1 MSQSRQDSTSHD
13 TTTAPEGADSGAAGE
28 TARAGTAPSTEAP
41 ADARSE
47 GPGPEAAYE
56 ARIQE
61 LEARLRAVSAA
72 YRQKQDEIDAVK
84 DRLAR
89 QASVQEEIRRGEVV
103 ASLFEPVE
111 NLNRSIDAS
120 KGSPAEG
127 GLRMVHQQFLD
138 ALKRLGLEEV
148 PGAGA
153 PFDPNMHEA
162 IATAPVQAADQD
174 NKVIQVYSAGYR
186 IGNRLIRPA
195 RVVIGS
201 YTKPLP
207 EA

>member
-1 MSQSRQDSTSHD
+1 MSQSRHDSTSDD
-13 TTTAPEGADSGAAGE
+13 TSPPASEAE
-28 TARAGTAPSTEAP
+28 ARAVPGEEGVVVLEDTGAEAR
-41 ADARSE
+41 AQ
-47 GPGPEAAYE
+47 E

-72 YRQKQDEIDAVK
+72 YRQKQEEIDAVK

-89 QASVQEEIRRGEVV
+89 HATIQEEIRRGEVV
-103 ASLFEPVE
+103 TALFEPVE
-111 NLNRSIDAS
+111 NLHRSLES
-120 KGSPAEG
+120 LKGAPAEA
-127 GLRMVHQQFLD
+127 GLRMVYQQFLE

-148 PGAGA
+148 PGVGA
-153 PFDPNMHEA
+153 LFDPNMHEA
-162 IATAPVQAADQD
+162 IATQPVETADQD
-174 NKVIQVYSAGYR
+174 NVVTQVYSSGYR

-201 YTKPLP
+201 YTQTVA

>member
-1 MSQSRQDSTSHD
+1 MSQSRQDTTSHD
-13 TTTAPEGADSGAAGE
+13 TSSAPGTSEAGEESGAEAGSA
-28 TARAGTAPSTEAP
+28 TSNTDARADVRLET
-41 ADARSE
+41 
-47 GPGPEAAYE
+47 PGPEAAYE

-61 LEARLRAVSAA
+61 LEARLRAVSSA

-111 NLNRSIDAS
+111 NLNRSIDAAR
-120 KGSPAEG
+120 GGPAEQ
-127 GLRMVHQQFLD
+127 GLRMVYQQFLD

-153 PFDPNMHEA
+153 PFDPNVHEA
-162 IATAPVQAADQD
+162 IATHPVGAEDQD
-174 NKVIQVYSAGYR
+174 NKVIQVFSAGYR